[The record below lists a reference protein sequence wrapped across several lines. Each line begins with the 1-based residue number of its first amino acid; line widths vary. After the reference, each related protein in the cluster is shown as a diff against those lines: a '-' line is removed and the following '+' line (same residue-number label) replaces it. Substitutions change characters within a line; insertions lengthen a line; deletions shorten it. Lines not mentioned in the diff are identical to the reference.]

1 MQEFDYTIEH
11 IDGADNIVAD
21 AFSRMCPVADKSEYL
36 HAFEEYSDDSQLKL
50 QTLLRDDDCLCHYC
64 PKDLSTIEYC
74 FGIREGSK
82 PNPMLHEVYKTASLP
97 NNVYKSISAVHN
109 GMTGHH
115 GVEKTLWKLVTR
127 NNERWKHMRE
137 DVKQFI
143 DECPYCQKI
152 TQIKTPIITRR
163 YTNHTYKPMQCINVD
178 TIGPLPVDTRGSE
191 YILVIIDCFTR
202 FVTLH
207 AIPDTTAE
215 YAVNAML
222 QHIGTFGC
230 PRLIKTDNGSQF
242 VNEMVTDLI
251 TLLGTKHA
259 RTIAYSKEENGIVE
273 RANKEV
279 MRHLRAFTFELNDHR
294 DWSRYLPLVQRIM
307 NASVHSSVGTSPAN
321 LMFGQSITLDE
332 GILTPFETI
341 DETITISDWTADML
355 AIQQKLLT
363 IAAAQLYDHHSDHTA
378 DQPSRVTEF
387 ATDSYVLVSYPSTGI
402 NVRGTPTKLHTIKKG
417 PFRVISHAGD
427 SYNLLNLALN
437 TEEPAVHVSRLS
449 PFHYDTKRTD
459 PTSIANRDYQLFEVE
474 SILHHQG
481 DVKRKST
488 LQFLVHWSGY
498 SHNEDSW
505 EPWSE
510 LRNNSVLHHYLRTKN
525 LHSLIPK
532 EHRHAT
538 PK

>member
-1 MQEFDYTIEH
+1 
-11 IDGADNIVAD
+11 
-21 AFSRMCPVADKSEYL
+21 
-36 HAFEEYSDDSQLKL
+36 
-50 QTLLRDDDCLCHYC
+50 
-64 PKDLSTIEYC
+64 
-74 FGIREGSK
+74 
-82 PNPMLHEVYKTASLP
+82 
-97 NNVYKSISAVHN
+97 
-109 GMTGHH
+109 
-115 GVEKTLWKLVTR
+115 
-127 NNERWKHMRE
+127 
-137 DVKQFI
+137 
-143 DECPYCQKI
+143 
-152 TQIKTPIITRR
+152 
-163 YTNHTYKPMQCINVD
+163 
-178 TIGPLPVDTRGSE
+178 
-191 YILVIIDCFTR
+191 
-202 FVTLH
+202 
-207 AIPDTTAE
+207 
-215 YAVNAML
+215 
-222 QHIGTFGC
+222 
-230 PRLIKTDNGSQF
+230 
-242 VNEMVTDLI
+242 
-251 TLLGTKHA
+251 
-259 RTIAYSKEENGIVE
+259 
-273 RANKEV
+273 
-279 MRHLRAFTFELNDHR
+279 
-294 DWSRYLPLVQRIM
+294 M

-341 DETITISDWTADML
+341 DGTITISDWSADML

-363 IAAAQLYDHHSDHTA
+363 IAAAQLYDHHSAHTS
-378 DQPSRVTEF
+378 DQPSTVTEF

-510 LRNNSVLHHYLRTKN
+510 LRNNPVLHYYLGTKN

-532 EHRHAT
+532 EHRQT
-538 PK
+538 LPKRVKPK